1 MAGVL
6 HLSPIHRLVNIRC
19 ISSQRLLSDACSLSH
34 FVSHTM
40 SDMIKISVDGQD
52 GDLVARNSGIR
63 FVTPDDDLALVRV
76 CQLIY
81 TVTVY

>member
-1 MAGVL
+1 
-6 HLSPIHRLVNIRC
+6 
-19 ISSQRLLSDACSLSH
+19 
-34 FVSHTM
+34 M
-40 SDMIKISVDGQD
+40 SDMIKISVNGQD